1 MNIKLVEV
9 LIMQHLVTTSLKT
22 AAETIKTAKQIAA
35 ELDIL
40 YESRA
45 GRSLAD
51 LETTYGSSGI
61 LVVAKSKLTIYI
73 QGQAF
78 FFHPGMAKLRIKA
91 LKNGIADQMIKAMD
105 LSRGDSVLDCTLGL
119 GSDAV
124 VANYVAG
131 QPGLITGIE
140 SNVLMAY
147 VVKAGLAAY
156 QNSSRVLVQAVR
168 GIKVI
173 NAEHYQYLSSLPAN
187 SVDVVYFDPMFRQ
200 PLNKSAGILP
210 LRKLANYS
218 PLATE
223 IIQAACR
230 VAKKRVVIKE
240 KTGSDEFNRLGFSEV
255 VGGKK
260 SPVAYGIIKKNIN
273 RLLLKK

>member
-1 MNIKLVEV
+1 
-9 LIMQHLVTTSLKT
+9 MQHLVTTSLKT
-22 AAETIKTAKQIAA
+22 TTETIKTAKQIAA